1 MTQPS
6 GAGSAGAPSVARPP
20 LGGPAVFLHEQRRGP
35 NLLVRAIWYVFVGW
49 WLTGFLMGL
58 AYLAVL
64 TVIGIPIG
72 FWLVNRLPTFL
83 TLRPRRDV
91 WQTTVDAYGN
101 VRHTQLDVPQ
111 QSLLVRIAWFVLVGW
126 WLAGIT
132 MVLAYVLMLTILGIP
147 AGLMLV
153 NRLPRVFTLHRGYA

>member
-1 MTQPS
+1 
-6 GAGSAGAPSVARPP
+6 
-20 LGGPAVFLHEQRRGP
+20 
-35 NLLVRAIWYVFVGW
+35 VFVGW

-58 AYLAVL
+58 AYVAVL

-101 VRHTQLDVPQ
+101 VRHRQLAVPQ
-111 QSLLVRIAWFVLVGW
+111 EALLIRLAWFLLVGW

-132 MVLAYVLMLTILGIP
+132 MVVAYVLMLTILGIP
-147 AGLMLV
+147 LGLMLV

>member
-1 MTQPS
+1 M
-6 GAGSAGAPSVARPP
+6 
-20 LGGPAVFLHEQRRGP
+20 GGPAVFLHEQRRGP

-58 AYLAVL
+58 AYVAVL

-101 VRHTQLDVPQ
+101 VRHRQLAVPQ
-111 QSLLVRIAWFVLVGW
+111 EALLIRLAWFLLVGW

-132 MVLAYVLMLTILGIP
+132 MVVAYVLMLTILGIP
-147 AGLMLV
+147 LGLMLV